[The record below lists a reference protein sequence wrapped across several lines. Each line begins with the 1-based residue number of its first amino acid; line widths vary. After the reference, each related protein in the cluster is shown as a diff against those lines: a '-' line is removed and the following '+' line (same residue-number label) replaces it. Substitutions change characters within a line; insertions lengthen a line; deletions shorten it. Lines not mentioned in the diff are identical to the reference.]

1 MGVELLGGVDQGY
14 PGLSALDAEIG
25 VVGCGRWVGE
35 QVVDLAGD
43 VAFQTSDDFSTG
55 LAFFLASLDVC
66 DRSLVVSHPGD
77 GNVPE
82 GAVGFTVPSP
92 VEAVAYGSSRRR
104 LDGACAAQRR
114 EGRFRLHAFG
124 VVTGCDQQGGGGV
137 HADSWGAEQRRV
149 GPGAET
155 VDLGVQLL
163 NLGGECLVSK
173 GQKAECLFGI
183 RCGGTGCARTESSTG
198 FDPSSGGQFPELMLD
213 LVGSCYYQTVQLVD
227 GLGSGLNRGTAD
239 QS

>member
-92 VEAVAYGSSRRR
+92 MLLWLSNRVLVGCEAG
-104 LDGACAAQRR
+104 
-114 EGRFRLHAFG
+114 E
-124 VVTGCDQQGGGGV
+124 
-137 HADSWGAEQRRV
+137 
-149 GPGAET
+149 P
-155 VDLGVQLL
+155 LL
-163 NLGGECLVSK
+163 VLGGEVVVVAAASFEL
-173 GQKAECLFGI
+173 GEE
-183 RCGGTGCARTESSTG
+183 GGVGLERL
-198 FDPSSGGQFPELMLD
+198 GG
-213 LVGSCYYQTVQLVD
+213 VGEGDV
-227 GLGSGLNRGTAD
+227 GLLA
-239 QS
+239 